1 VNGNRLVGS
10 ITGLAAFLLA
20 SSLPATTR
28 GIPQSAPLSTSMVA
42 DASGIRREALTWLE
56 DLIKINTS
64 NPPGNEQLAAMYVAG
79 VLQKEGIKPEILD
92 LGPGRSAVVARLR
105 SSVVPDPSKALL
117 LVAHLDTVPVEKSRW
132 TINPFGAVIK
142 DGYLYGRGAI
152 DDKGM
157 LAANLAVFVGLK
169 RASAHINRDVIF
181 LATADEEGGG
191 DASIRML
198 IAKYWDK
205 FAAGF
210 AINEGGNVFMK
221 NGKVQ
226 YIGVQ
231 ASEKVAVNISVIAR
245 GTSGHASQP
254 TKDNAVVHLAAAIA
268 KIGGY
273 SAPVHFTAIV
283 RRYFEGIVPL
293 EDDEIAKW
301 IRSMDTPDR
310 GEHAQRVVSDAS
322 PLWNAMMRDTI
333 APTVLS
339 AGVANNVIPAEARA
353 NLNVR
358 LLPGDSINAVL
369 NELNKLVND
378 PAVRLEVQPNA
389 GLAAP
394 PSSLESDFYNVICQV
409 ASREF
414 GGAPALPFQSTWLTD
429 SAQLRLHNV
438 QAYGLVPFPLADED
452 LKRMHGDD
460 ERIPLA
466 AFDKGV
472 DVLTKIVTE
481 FAVTRY

>member
-1 VNGNRLVGS
+1 
-10 ITGLAAFLLA
+10 
-20 SSLPATTR
+20 
-28 GIPQSAPLSTSMVA
+28 
-42 DASGIRREALTWLE
+42 
-56 DLIKINTS
+56 
-64 NPPGNEQLAAMYVAG
+64 
-79 VLQKEGIKPEILD
+79 
-92 LGPGRSAVVARLR
+92 
-105 SSVVPDPSKALL
+105 
-117 LVAHLDTVPVEKSRW
+117 
-132 TINPFGAVIK
+132 
-142 DGYLYGRGAI
+142 
-152 DDKGM
+152 
-157 LAANLAVFVGLK
+157 
-169 RASAHINRDVIF
+169 
-181 LATADEEGGG
+181 
-191 DASIRML
+191 
-198 IAKYWDK
+198 
-205 FAAGF
+205 
-210 AINEGGNVFMK
+210 
-221 NGKVQ
+221 
-226 YIGVQ
+226 
-231 ASEKVAVNISVIAR
+231 VNISVIAR

-310 GEHAQRVVSDAS
+310 GEHAQRVVSDFS
-322 PLWNAMMRDTI
+322 PLWNAMMRDTV

-358 LLPGDSINAVL
+358 LLPGDSINTVV

-378 PAVRLEVQPNA
+378 PAVKLEVQPNA

-394 PSSLESDFYNVICQV
+394 QSSLESDFYNVICQV

-414 GGAPALPFQSTWLTD
+414 AGAPALPFQSTWLTD

-466 AFDKGV
+466 SFDKGV